1 MLLLFSDVF
10 GQNFVAHVQSTA
22 HFSFW
27 QLAHQPPSDLRGR
40 PLQSDLSNRTSPIG
54 PFRASSEDA
63 VFVRCSR
70 VEIAAARIAAL
81 PELVLLACCF
91 GCSLQLRRRF
101 CSNAARKVSSVTLC
115 GAAGSGSC
123 LALAGRLAPRC
134 AGRQSGA
141 LGVRLAS
148 GEVLAPRVTASG
160 HSRPL
165 PVTVLLNCSSFIPCL
180 AGAQHIISRR
190 CVFYEP
196 WRLRMPHSR
205 RSSLGATVRSRCCG
219 ARYLGCS
226 FGPNHSFVACLDSSP
241 HAPAPAA
248 GWLFDVVLQERV

>member
-1 MLLLFSDVF
+1 MAACYQEYIQILKIHTHFFPFWGKRACFFFFGCLQHFCFSMLLLFSDVF

-101 CSNAARKVSSVTLC
+101 CSNAARKVSSVTKYKKSI
-115 GAAGSGSC
+115 GKRTIAK
-123 LALAGRLAPRC
+123 
-134 AGRQSGA
+134 
-141 LGVRLAS
+141 
-148 GEVLAPRVTASG
+148 
-160 HSRPL
+160 
-165 PVTVLLNCSSFIPCL
+165 
-180 AGAQHIISRR
+180 
-190 CVFYEP
+190 
-196 WRLRMPHSR
+196 
-205 RSSLGATVRSRCCG
+205 
-219 ARYLGCS
+219 
-226 FGPNHSFVACLDSSP
+226 
-241 HAPAPAA
+241 
-248 GWLFDVVLQERV
+248 LF